1 MKKKKSNG
9 MILITTMLFITIIVM
24 IATLIAVQG
33 KSALQNGNLSLQS
46 EEAYLTA
53 LSGIE
58 YVRGELRKNQT
69 FGTSDFDSSTE
80 LFSPVNGFI
89 VKYSGR
95 NLTGYL
101 GANSSTDY
109 KSKFL
114 ISFNSPNQTVTTNEN
129 YKHTSSDCKY
139 LSVNNLNTA
148 NPISQNISN
157 GVRRE
162 VPAYSIYLVSKGVCG
177 KAVRYAEAFL
187 TSDGSVC
194 IDGGSAIG
202 GKINIKGSEKQ
213 NYTEGTKSEEYK
225 DRNSLLTIKHVDS
238 KYPGKLTAFNSDGK
252 TTNDISLEGNGD
264 IYDLLNLS
272 NSVSLNGKLN
282 NKLSLESPNDLYL
295 KTLWSNLT
303 LNQNATV
310 DVDDLKSLTFEK
322 VIKNISSELEL
333 ASNTNSLTSNSESVN
348 VYNLRPGT
356 YVYIREANTKTN
368 EMSAYW
374 KFVNNV
380 SVEGAISNLNNAYA
394 SYVSDIESS
403 NNGAI
408 YFGSKYDTADFQART
423 VNLAGNVF
431 SSGNLNFIVVN
442 KTITETNTSD
452 SGANSEEGN
461 TDINA
466 KYELANSSVDF
477 RVNGGSIITN
487 GSLYINGEVVGN
499 GNLIAHQD
507 ISFNAGSELEVDEN
521 QKVAVW
527 AGGNVNIDRA
537 TNVSNDKLISL
548 FNNKLKTDTE
558 GGVSSSSNNDISD
571 NQLNRLI
578 IGLTGDQAKQEID
591 INEGKVSTDCITDD
605 DFDDNGFF
613 KFTYKDKIYRIE
625 RDISKKEILLRVANS
640 VEEVTTE
647 FEGNIFVDYI
657 PNWSEEKIRAIDGHG
672 VDKEV
677 YYDDIYISYRYPKGE
692 YSDNLD
698 FDFNIFIK
706 SDDKFYYYATL
717 DFKNSK
723 KSDFSSTEGGNADFK
738 KRLGYTG
745 HNIILEEAEGSS
757 ANYGGNISNYTVDK
771 EYNSVLS
778 TAGTSSEKKEENIE
792 TAIVQSIANSKTS
805 LRGTVYSKG
814 DININI
820 GNTDFDILGAL
831 ITTGEN
837 GKGNLNITA
846 AHINLTY
853 DPNYVPFFKDASGV
867 KTNVKF
873 LSSFIGG
880 EE

>member
-80 LFSPVNGFI
+80 LLSPVNGFI

-272 NSVSLNGKLN
+272 NSVSLNSKLN

-333 ASNTNSLTSNSESVN
+333 ASNTNSLTSNSDSVS
-348 VYNLRPGT
+348 VYNLKPGT
-356 YVYIREANTKTN
+356 YVYIREANTSTN
-368 EMSAYW
+368 EMAAYW
-374 KFVNNV
+374 KFVNNLNV
-380 SVEGAISNLNNAYA
+380 DGAISNLNNSYS
-394 SYVSDIESS
+394 SYVTDIDSS
-403 NNGAI
+403 LNGAI
-408 YFGSKYDTADFQART
+408 SFGSHYDTADFQSRT
-423 VNLAGNVF
+423 VNLSGNVF
-431 SSGNLNFIVVN
+431 SSGNLNFVVVN
-442 KTITETNTSD
+442 KTITGTTNTSNGD
-452 SGANSEEGN
+452 TPSEGGE
-461 TDINA
+461 DVNA
-466 KYELANSSVDF
+466 KYELADSSVDF

-499 GNLIAHQD
+499 GNLIANHD
-507 ISFNAGSELEVDEN
+507 IKFNAGSELEVDEN

-527 AGGNVNIDRA
+527 AGGNVNIDRPI
-537 TNVSNDKLISL
+537 NVSNDKLISL
-548 FNNKLKTDTE
+548 FNNKLKTDNE
-558 GGVSSSSNNDISD
+558 GGVGSSDSNISD

-578 IGLTGDQAKQEID
+578 IGLTGDQAQHEIK
-591 INEGKVSTDCITDD
+591 IEEGQVPTDVITDEE
-605 DFDDNGFF
+605 FTESGYR
-613 KFTYKDKIYRIE
+613 FTYKDKTYRIFLDTKVNSGAAVLYEATSKE
-625 RDISKKEILLRVANS
+625 R
-640 VEEVTTE
+640 VETYIGQLDQTM
-647 FEGNIFVDYI
+647 VDYVYT
-657 PNWSEEKIRAIDGHG
+657 WEEKIRVTDGAGRDTEQHH
-672 VDKEV
+672 
-677 YYDDIYISYRYPKGE
+677 DDIYISYRFPKGQFR
-692 YSDNLD
+692 DTLD
-698 FDFNIFIK
+698 ADFNIFIK
-706 SDDKFYYYATL
+706 DNDNYYYYKTIDFKSSQVLDYSDDTDLTPEQFEAKM
-717 DFKNSK
+717 
-723 KSDFSSTEGGNADFK
+723 
-738 KRLGYTG
+738 GYTG
-745 HNIILEEAEGSS
+745 KTIKFTDENS
-757 ANYGGNISNYTVDK
+757 NYAGNISNYTVAT

-778 TAGTSSEKKEENIE
+778 TAGTSSVKKEENIE

-814 DININI
+814 NININI

-837 GKGNLNITA
+837 SSGNLNINA
-846 AHINLTY
+846 AHISLIY